1 MRWLACGIILS
12 VILAGCKNEDK
23 PSGTGSGIESYFF
36 DYVIRGEQGGL
47 VTVKLQFHDR
57 GAPGGAVSIAPPGG
71 VLLDGHPVPG
81 DSTAMSGVYYDT
93 SFYSDEF
100 HGTHAIEIKDASG
113 KVYREEINYQ
123 PLALADSFP
132 AVVKRS
138 EWVIRLQNLP
148 PENARMRVVLSDTSF
163 TSSWINQ
170 RVPIENGSIRITEAM
185 WSRLKS
191 GPIFMELHLESVRRL
206 KERTRAGGRISQT
219 YSLKRELI
227 LED

>member
-23 PSGTGSGIESYFF
+23 PAAGGPGIESYYF
-36 DYVIRGEQGGL
+36 DYVVRGEEGGL
-47 VTVKLQFHDR
+47 VTVKLQFRHK
-57 GAPGGAVSIAPPGG
+57 GATGDAVAITHPQG

-100 HGTHAIEIKDASG
+100 HGPHTIEIKDAAG
-113 KVYREEINYQ
+113 KVYREQFDYL
-123 PLALADSFP
+123 PLAMADSFP
-132 AVVKRS
+132 AIVKRE
-138 EWVIRLQNLP
+138 EWVITLQNEL
-148 PENARMRVVLSDTSF
+148 PENSRMRVVLSDTSF

-170 RVPIENGSIRITEAM
+170 RIPIENGSIRITEAM
-185 WSRLKS
+185 WARLKS
-191 GPIFMELHLESVRRL
+191 GPVFMELHLETARRL